1 MLCYYK
7 NESKKM
13 KNLNIFY
20 FDNDLG
26 NFDEFNPRFVMEQ
39 KYAND
44 ILSLIAIK
52 PPFYYDI
59 TNLATKLKT
68 NIKIL
73 EKPINLL
80 KNISAITEKSG
91 HFCLN
96 FPFFLDKDIKTI
108 KSIVLMLLKKNHTT
122 LIDGIQSLR
131 KQLIELYPSIKIELS
146 LYHLLCGK
154 IFDGLM
160 FNYLEQQGLLKQS
173 YIQNDNRDFMLIGY
187 QNSNICNK
195 FNANL
200 YCSFNNAKYKDNS
213 LTSFGNASGERLD
226 YFRYFKLREKNKLYG
241 KFLIIDKYFQNET
254 NSEIVKNSLDN
265 IFDLLNK
272 KQLANNKYLEILKLT
287 NYVDKDNQIIVPVF
301 DDYILKTDILFEEVK
316 RKLGSNLTEIL
327 NDFKILILNSNINCI
342 KHNVPMEQLCNELW
356 HIFFGL
362 FNEYLIKE
370 KIVASPQQFF
380 KQGKY
385 LKCIYLSKCKESK

>member
-1 MLCYYK
+1 
-7 NESKKM
+7 M
-13 KNLNIFY
+13 KHLNIFY

-39 KYAND
+39 TFAND
-44 ILSLIAIK
+44 ILSLIAIEQ
-52 PPFYYDI
+52 PFYYDV
-59 TNLATKLKT
+59 TKLASKLHT

-96 FPFFLDKDIKTI
+96 FPFFLDKDVKTI
-108 KSIVLMLLKKNHTT
+108 KSIVLMLLKKDHKI
-122 LIDGIQSLR
+122 LIDGIQSL
-131 KQLIELYPSIKIELS
+131 KNQLIELYPSIKIELS

-154 IFDGLM
+154 IFDGQM
-160 FNYLEQQGLLKQS
+160 FNYLEHQGLLKQS
-173 YIQNDNRDFMLIGY
+173 YIQNDNRDYMLIGY

-200 YCSFNNAKYKDNS
+200 YCSFNNAKYNNNS

-226 YFRYFKLREKNKLYG
+226 YFRYFKLREKNNLHG
-241 KFLIIDKYFQNET
+241 KFLIMHRYFQNET

-272 KQLANNKYLEILKLT
+272 KQVTDNKYLKILKFT

-301 DDYILKTDILFEEVK
+301 DDYIIKTNILFEEVK
-316 RKLGSNLTEIL
+316 RKLGPNLTQIL
-327 NDFKILILNSNINCI
+327 NDFKIHILNSNINCI

-370 KIVASPQQFF
+370 KIVATPQQFS

-385 LKCIYLSKCKESK
+385 LKCIYLSNFQ

>member
-1 MLCYYK
+1 MLCYYR
-7 NESKKM
+7 NESKNM

-26 NFDEFNPRFVMEQ
+26 SFDEFNPRFVMEQ
-39 KYAND
+39 KFAND

-68 NIKIL
+68 NINVL

-91 HFCLN
+91 NFCLN
-96 FPFFLDKDIKTI
+96 FPFFLDKDINTM
-108 KSIVLMLLKKNHTT
+108 KSIVLMLFKKNHAT
-122 LIDGIQSLR
+122 LINGVQSLT
-131 KQLIELYPSIKIELS
+131 KQLIELYPSIKIKLS

-213 LTSFGNASGERLD
+213 LTSF
-226 YFRYFKLREKNKLYG
+226 
-241 KFLIIDKYFQNET
+241 
-254 NSEIVKNSLDN
+254 
-265 IFDLLNK
+265 
-272 KQLANNKYLEILKLT
+272 
-287 NYVDKDNQIIVPVF
+287 
-301 DDYILKTDILFEEVK
+301 
-316 RKLGSNLTEIL
+316 
-327 NDFKILILNSNINCI
+327 
-342 KHNVPMEQLCNELW
+342 
-356 HIFFGL
+356 
-362 FNEYLIKE
+362 
-370 KIVASPQQFF
+370 
-380 KQGKY
+380 
-385 LKCIYLSKCKESK
+385 

>member
-1 MLCYYK
+1 
-7 NESKKM
+7 M

-39 KYAND
+39 KFAND

-52 PPFYYDI
+52 QPFYYDI

-68 NIKIL
+68 NITIL

-91 HFCLN
+91 YFCLN
-96 FPFFLDKDIKTI
+96 FPFFLDKDVKIIKTI
-108 KSIVLMLLKKNHTT
+108 VLILLKNHHTA
-122 LIDGIQSLR
+122 LIDSIQSLR
-131 KQLIELYPSIKIELS
+131 KQLIELYPTIKIELS

-160 FNYLEQQGLLKQS
+160 FDYLEQQGLLKQS
-173 YIQNDNRDFMLIGY
+173 YIQNDNRDFMLVGY
-187 QNSNICNK
+187 QNSNMCNK

-213 LTSFGNASGERLD
+213 LTSFGNASGKRLD
-226 YFRYFKLREKNKLYG
+226 YFRYFKLREKNNLYG
-241 KFLIIDKYFQNET
+241 KFLIMHRYFQNKT

-265 IFDLLNK
+265 IIDLLNK
-272 KQLANNKYLEILKLT
+272 KQVINNKYLEILKLT

-301 DDYILKTDILFEEVK
+301 DNYILKTNILFEEVK
-316 RKLGSNLTEIL
+316 RKLGSNLTKIL
-327 NDFKILILNSNINCI
+327 NDFKTLILDSNINCI

-370 KIVASPQQFF
+370 KVVASPQQFF

-385 LKCIYLSKCKESK
+385 LKCIYLSKQRI

>member
-1 MLCYYK
+1 
-7 NESKKM
+7 M
-13 KNLNIFY
+13 KHLNIFY

-26 NFDEFNPRFVMEQ
+26 DFDEFNPRFVMEQ
-39 KYAND
+39 TFAND
-44 ILSLIAIK
+44 ILSLIAIEQ
-52 PPFYYDI
+52 PFYYDV
-59 TNLATKLKT
+59 TKLASKLHT

-96 FPFFLDKDIKTI
+96 FPFFLDKDVKTI
-108 KSIVLMLLKKNHTT
+108 KSIVLMLLKKDHKK
-122 LIDGIQSLR
+122 LIDGIQSL
-131 KQLIELYPSIKIELS
+131 KNQLIELYPSIKIELS

-154 IFDGLM
+154 IFDGQM
-160 FNYLEQQGLLKQS
+160 FNYLEQQDLLKQS
-173 YIQNDNRDFMLIGY
+173 YIQHDNRDYMLIGY

-200 YCSFNNAKYKDNS
+200 YCSFNNAKYNNNS

-226 YFRYFKLREKNKLYG
+226 YFRYFKLREKNNLHG
-241 KFLIIDKYFQNET
+241 KFLIMHRYFQNET

-272 KQLANNKYLEILKLT
+272 KQVTDNKYLKILKLT

-301 DDYILKTDILFEEVK
+301 DDYIIKTNILFEEVK
-316 RKLGSNLTEIL
+316 RKLGPNLTQIL
-327 NDFKILILNSNINCI
+327 NDFKIHILNSNINCI

-370 KIVASPQQFF
+370 KIVATPQQFS

-385 LKCIYLSKCKESK
+385 LKCIYLSNFQ

>member
-1 MLCYYK
+1 
-7 NESKKM
+7 M
-13 KNLNIFY
+13 KHLNIFY

-39 KYAND
+39 TFAND
-44 ILSLIAIK
+44 ILSLIAIEQ
-52 PPFYYDI
+52 PFYYDV
-59 TNLATKLKT
+59 TKLASKLHT

-96 FPFFLDKDIKTI
+96 FPFFLDKDVKTI
-108 KSIVLMLLKKNHTT
+108 KSIVLMLLKKGHKI
-122 LIDGIQSLR
+122 LIDGIQSL
-131 KQLIELYPSIKIELS
+131 KNQLIELYPSIKIELS

-154 IFDGLM
+154 IFDGQM
-160 FNYLEQQGLLKQS
+160 FNYLEHQGLLKQS
-173 YIQNDNRDFMLIGY
+173 YIQNDNRDYMLIGY

-200 YCSFNNAKYKDNS
+200 YCSFNNAKYNNNS

-226 YFRYFKLREKNKLYG
+226 YFRYFKLREKNNLHG
-241 KFLIIDKYFQNET
+241 KFLIMHRYFQNET

-272 KQLANNKYLEILKLT
+272 KQVTDNKYLKILKLT

-301 DDYILKTDILFEEVK
+301 DDYIIKTNILFEEVK
-316 RKLGSNLTEIL
+316 RKLGPNLTQIL
-327 NDFKILILNSNINCI
+327 NDFKIHILNSNINCI

-370 KIVASPQQFF
+370 KIVATPQQFS

-385 LKCIYLSKCKESK
+385 LKCIYLSNFQ